1 MRSQIDNIKRTRAIA
16 ISIIIAISFPC
27 FSQTGLI
34 KGYICPDEQTAF
46 LLGSNQYNDLL
57 KSELIDD
64 EKIVAAQTS
73 IDLEF
78 AQMKTWQARYNDYL
92 TTASGYASTLKAS
105 TTLYDEGVKTFIS
118 LIDLKKSV
126 EKNPSGLFSAA
137 LLNDIF
143 LETGSE
149 LISIFTTLEN
159 SIDKGGNENMLT
171 GAERNQLLWELDDR
185 MKALNKKLRLLAISI
200 RMYTL
205 SDVWYSATTGIVERT
220 TADVAKHSLKRWAQ
234 AAGASESIVD
244 EVTNGSRK
252 RQ

>member
-1 MRSQIDNIKRTRAIA
+1 MV
-16 ISIIIAISFPC
+16 ISFPC
-27 FSQTGLI
+27 FSQV
-34 KGYICPDEQTAF
+34 YICPEERVE
-46 LLGSNQYNDLL
+46 LKIGSDGYNALL
-57 KSELIDD
+57 KRELMDD
-64 EKIVAAQTS
+64 AKIVAAQTS

-78 AQMKTWQARYNDYL
+78 AQMKTWQAKYNDYL

-143 LETGSE
+143 METGSE

-159 SIDKGGNENMLT
+159 SINKGGNENMLT

-205 SDVWYSATTGIVERT
+205 SDVWYSATTGIVERS
-220 TADVAKHSLKRWAQ
+220 AAEVAEHSLKRWAK

-244 EVTNGSRK
+244 EVTNGSRT
-252 RQ
+252 R

>member
-1 MRSQIDNIKRTRAIA
+1 MRLQIDNARRTIA
-16 ISIIIAISFPC
+16 ISAIMVISFPC
-27 FSQTGLI
+27 FSQV
-34 KGYICPDEQTAF
+34 YICPEERVE
-46 LLGSNQYNDLL
+46 LKIGSDGYNALL
-57 KSELIDD
+57 KRELMDD
-64 EKIVAAQTS
+64 AKIVAAQTS

-78 AQMKTWQARYNDYL
+78 AQMKTWQAKYNDYL

-143 LETGSE
+143 METGSE

-159 SIDKGGNENMLT
+159 SINKGGNENMLT

-205 SDVWYSATTGIVERT
+205 SDVWYSATTGIVERS
-220 TADVAKHSLKRWAQ
+220 AAEVAEHSLKRWAK

-244 EVTNGSRK
+244 EVTNGSRT